1 MRIITVD
8 TPLLCGAETGKNN
21 DPEGRPA
28 DKEYAKWAWAW
39 IERLLKFHLK
49 EIFPIDP
56 YAVGI

>member
-39 IERLLKFHLK
+39 IER
-49 EIFPIDP
+49 
-56 YAVGI
+56 